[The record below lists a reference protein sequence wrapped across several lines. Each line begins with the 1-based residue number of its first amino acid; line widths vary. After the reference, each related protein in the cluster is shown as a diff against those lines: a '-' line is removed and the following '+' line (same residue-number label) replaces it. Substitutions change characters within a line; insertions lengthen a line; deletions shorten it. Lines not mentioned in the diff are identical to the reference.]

1 MNHRNLGWNKRLRSG
16 LIGALGL
23 LGMLCLG
30 HCYRP
35 TYEGPYSC
43 DPAHAS
49 VDCPDGWSCQNGLCT
64 APGSA
69 TVATGACSGAGTL
82 LAMSRGGQV
91 WACEGS
97 FASGNYRNLCA
108 SRASAHVCGT
118 ERSDDS
124 LLGLIDCD
132 ALRGFYMSGF
142 SLALGGPPPPQPI
155 CDGGPSPNQAVLGCG
170 SIEGIVRLS
179 GPDCH
184 GLRHAMFCPSTSIG
198 WSCDRTRALG
208 SVAHT
213 ASDSS
218 PGGTLCCEDAAK

>member
-82 LAMSRGGQV
+82 LAILAAFAALVINLFALAIPLFSMTVYDRVIPNRAEETLWVLAAGVIVIRLRPVAGMQSSARPLGDVGRCV
-91 WACEGS
+91 EGV
-97 FASGNYRNLCA
+97 L
-108 SRASAHVCGT
+108 
-118 ERSDDS
+118 ERH
-124 LLGLIDCD
+124 
-132 ALRGFYMSGF
+132 
-142 SLALGGPPPPQPI
+142 PPP
-155 CDGGPSPNQAVLGCG
+155 
-170 SIEGIVRLS
+170 
-179 GPDCH
+179 
-184 GLRHAMFCPSTSIG
+184 HAM
-198 WSCDRTRALG
+198 
-208 SVAHT
+208 
-213 ASDSS
+213 
-218 PGGTLCCEDAAK
+218 TLTP

>member
-97 FASGNYRNLCA
+97 FASTRYL
-108 SRASAHVCGT
+108 
-118 ERSDDS
+118 
-124 LLGLIDCD
+124 
-132 ALRGFYMSGF
+132 M
-142 SLALGGPPPPQPI
+142 
-155 CDGGPSPNQAVLGCG
+155 
-170 SIEGIVRLS
+170 
-179 GPDCH
+179 
-184 GLRHAMFCPSTSIG
+184 
-198 WSCDRTRALG
+198 RTRAVLAASSWSKSSSSGGAMLENDSIPDQKPG
-208 SVAHT
+208 SRYVAMTSSTGAVHRCSKPNFT
-213 ASDSS
+213 APADRKSVV
-218 PGGTLCCEDAAK
+218 